1 MTATLSV
8 PAGSRLRA
16 DTRQQAVATAL
27 ALLDED
33 PRAALLLAEISR
45 QYVTADALRR
55 HPDRIVNVGIR
66 EQLLV
71 SAGGGMA
78 LAGMRPV
85 IHTFASFLVERAFE
99 QVKLDL
105 VHQGVGAVL
114 LGTGGSF
121 DAASAGRTHQSP
133 GDLALLD
140 TLPGV
145 TLHAPSTVAEVD
157 AVLRSAVAGDGVHYV
172 RVEHHTNGQSFAPGP
187 LHVVRRGTGPV
198 VLALGPT
205 LDAALAAGAAYD
217 ATVVYTTRVRP
228 LDVSGLRAA
237 LDATGTSD
245 VAVVEPW
252 IAGTVGRQVSE
263 ALADRPHRLLS
274 LGVPREEHRHYGRPK
289 EHVAAHGLDAAG
301 ITRSLGDWLA

>member
-1 MTATLSV
+1 MTATLEST
-8 PAGSRLRA
+8 RLKA

-33 PRAALLLAEISR
+33 PRTALLLAEISR
-45 QYVTADALRR
+45 QHVTSDAQRR

-85 IHTFASFLVERAFE
+85 VHTFASFLVERGFE
-99 QVKLDL
+99 QIKLDL

-114 LGTGGSF
+114 LGTGGSV

-133 GDLALLD
+133 GDVALLD

-145 TLHAPSTVAEVD
+145 TIHAPSTVAEVD
-157 AVLRSAVAGDGVHYV
+157 AVLREAVAGDGVHYV
-172 RVEHHTNGQSFAPGP
+172 RVEHHTNRESFAPGP
-187 LHVVRRGTGPV
+187 LHVVRRGSGPV

-205 LDAALAAGAAYD
+205 LDAALAAGSSYD
-217 ATVVYTTRVRP
+217 ATVLYTNRVRP
-228 LDVSGLRAA
+228 LDVAGLRAA
-237 LDATGTSD
+237 LDETGTSD
-245 VAVVEPW
+245 VVVVEPW
-252 IAGTVGRQVSE
+252 LAGTVGRQVSE
-263 ALADRPHRLLS
+263 GLSDRPHRLLS
-274 LGVPREEHRHYGRPK
+274 LGVPREEHRHYGTPK
-289 EHVAAHGLDAAG
+289 QHVAAYGLDAAG
-301 ITRSLGDWLA
+301 ITRSLGHWLT